1 MFKRILVTV
10 DGSRHARQAAL
21 TAAAL
26 ARELGASLTLLTVY
40 RQPPGFEGEP
50 EYSEAL
56 EAAMTRARDVLAEES
71 RAVAEAGGPA
81 VDSDTLAGNQPA
93 SAILDAA
100 ASGQYDL
107 VVMGTRGLGRLQSV
121 LLGSV
126 SAQVAARSPIPVLI
140 VHEAEQGPAEQGP
153 AERAPTAPEKRAT

>member
-1 MFKRILVTV
+1 MFQRILVAV
-10 DGSRHARQAAL
+10 DGSHHARQAAQI
-21 TAAAL
+21 AAAL
-26 ARELGASLTLLTVY
+26 ARHFGGSLTLLTVY

-56 EAAMTRARDVLAEES
+56 EAAMARAREVLDEES
-71 RAVAEAGGPA
+71 HAVAEAGGPA
-81 VDSDTLAGNQPA
+81 ADTEALAGNQPA

-140 VHEAEQGPAEQGP
+140 VHEAAHDPAEHD
-153 AERAPTAPEKRAT
+153 AMAPERRAT